1 MARTTRKRKP
11 RAKQRGDRAKGSSL
25 KRLFK
30 IGLPVVVICAGA
42 LLFFMLDPFPKSTF
56 DEARAFEHLLAQ
68 YGFGPR
74 LPGTEPHR
82 RCLEY
87 ITQELDRYLP
97 GVRHHNFTYE
107 SVFLGRVQGTNV
119 WASSGPEKRASTG
132 RVLLCAHWDTRPM
145 ADMDPDPAN
154 RSRGVPGA
162 NDVASGVAV
171 LLEVARILGRKPP
184 PGQVDIVL
192 FDMEDMGGLPPAQHR
207 QDPFCIGS
215 SRFVAEHPE
224 FRPDFGI
231 LLDMV
236 GKRGLRIPKEAI
248 SLERAPQI
256 VERVWAVARRLGIK
270 AFSEKQG
277 PAVLD
282 DHVPFLEKGIAVIDL
297 IDMDY
302 PAWHTLQ
309 DTPERCSPESL
320 KQVGEVVLGVIYGK

>member
-1 MARTTRKRKP
+1 
-11 RAKQRGDRAKGSSL
+11 
-25 KRLFK
+25 
-30 IGLPVVVICAGA
+30 
-42 LLFFMLDPFPKSTF
+42 
-56 DEARAFEHLLAQ
+56 
-68 YGFGPR
+68 
-74 LPGTEPHR
+74 
-82 RCLEY
+82 
-87 ITQELDRYLP
+87 
-97 GVRHHNFTYE
+97 
-107 SVFLGRVQGTNV
+107 
-119 WASSGPEKRASTG
+119 
-132 RVLLCAHWDTRPM
+132 M

-162 NDVASGVAV
+162 NDGASGVAV